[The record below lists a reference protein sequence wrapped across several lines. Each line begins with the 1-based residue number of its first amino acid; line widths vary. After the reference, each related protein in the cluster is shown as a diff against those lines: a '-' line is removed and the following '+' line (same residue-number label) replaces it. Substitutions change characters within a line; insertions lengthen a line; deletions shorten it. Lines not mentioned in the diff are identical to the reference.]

1 MFYSLTS
8 SQHFTTWPS
17 LRRNIVGLHTKIKNT
32 IMAVINIILGRAD
45 NYEVGYDNF
54 IDQGYQL
61 TLPYVLLG
69 ILRLWA
75 IFKGCDN
82 YLWLGYPKGV
92 ISGYEWDILSV
103 KWLWGLSVKHHQ
115 PHVETIIVITEDQRI
130 ESQMVYDYCIYA
142 NVKFDYEMGTFV
154 PRFFSVSCPC
164 RAVSLIYTPFLI

>member
-1 MFYSLTS
+1 MWCFILWHQANISRPG
-8 SQHFTTWPS
+8 HRS

-45 NYEVGYDNF
+45 NYEVGYENF

-61 TLPYVLLG
+61 TLQYVLLG
-69 ILRLWA
+69 IFRLWA
-75 IFKGCDN
+75 IPKGCDQ

-115 PHVETIIVITEDQRI
+115 PLVKTFC
-130 ESQMVYDYCIYA
+130 YCYYWGPTHW
-142 NVKFDYEMGTFV
+142 KPDGLW
-154 PRFFSVSCPC
+154 
-164 RAVSLIYTPFLI
+164 LIYLC